1 MRLRSLF
8 SLYLLLTLTWHC
20 CAGQEIIF
28 RFLDAPLS
36 DQYGQHYAVRPAS
49 GSVLRSRLVVIFPG
63 TNGKP
68 RNYIR
73 FSDLAAR
80 NGFHVLTLAYPN
92 SESARYFCQNGDDL
106 SCYGR
111 FRQEVLTGVDQLKE
125 YSVVPEESIMARL
138 EKALQALVEID
149 PTGEW
154 EEFLEEGKPVW
165 SRIIAGGH
173 SQGAGHAAFLAH
185 SVSLNRVLLFAGP
198 NDFHTSLNLPAGWC
212 SEHSAT
218 SPSRFRAF
226 LHAHDN
232 LVPVEEQLTQLKAM
246 GMHSVPATFH
256 PGEAVPADARILLSR
271 LDPGSPFNHISLV
284 IDSHTPLQENGK
296 PLYEGVWK
304 WMLGIAP

>member
-1 MRLRSLF
+1 MRF
-8 SLYLLLTLTWHC
+8 HLLLPLFLLFTLAWHC
-20 CAGQEIIF
+20 CTGQEIVF

-36 DQYGQHYAVRPAS
+36 DRYGQHYAVRPAS
-49 GSVLRSRLVVIFPG
+49 GNVVREKLVVIFPG

-80 NGFHVLTLAYPN
+80 HGFHVLVLAYPN
-92 SESARYFCQNGDDL
+92 SESARYFCQNGNDL

-111 FRQEVLTGVDQLKE
+111 FRQEVFSGEDQLE
-125 YSVVPEESIMARL
+125 GYSVLPEESIMARL
-138 EKALQALVEID
+138 EKALQALVKID
-149 PTGEW
+149 TSGEW
-154 EEFLEEGKPVW
+154 EAYLHEGKPVW
-165 SRIIAGGH
+165 SRFIAGGH

-185 SVSLNRVLLFAGP
+185 SVSLHRVLLFAGP
-198 NDFHTSLNLPAGWC
+198 NDFHTNLNQPAGWC
-212 SEHSAT
+212 SEPSAT

-232 LVPVEEQLTQLKAM
+232 LVPIEEQIIQLRAL
-246 GMHSVPATFH
+246 GMQSEPATFH
-256 PGEAVPADARILLSR
+256 PGEAVPADVRIVLSR
-271 LDPGSPFNHISLV
+271 LDPGSPHNHISLV
-284 IDSHTPLQENGK
+284 IDSHTPLQQNGK